1 MAIMAILKVFVF
13 VKFVEVYGAFA
24 FAPSYMCLY
33 TCIVEF
39 LIFSPSTRISEANGI
54 TIGVLKAM
62 VIYMYKLDKKNVPV
76 EVFNNKNSLIFSDV
90 ENHKETPASVEKMEV
105 DDEEDEERKTTIR
118 MCKTGALKF
127 TNLYYSTCS
136 SVLYVC

>member
-62 VIYMYKLDKKNVPV
+62 VIYMYKLNKKNVPV
-76 EVFNNKNSLIFSDV
+76 EVFNDKNLLIFFQMWKTIKR
-90 ENHKETPASVEKMEV
+90 HQHQWRRWRWMMRKMK
-105 DDEEDEERKTTIR
+105 RGKPQ
-118 MCKTGALKF
+118 
-127 TNLYYSTCS
+127 
-136 SVLYVC
+136 

>member
-76 EVFNNKNSLIFSDV
+76 EVFNNKNLLNFFFRCG
-90 ENHKETPASVEKMEV
+90 KP
-105 DDEEDEERKTTIR
+105 
-118 MCKTGALKF
+118 
-127 TNLYYSTCS
+127 
-136 SVLYVC
+136 

>member
-1 MAIMAILKVFVF
+1 MESQLVF
-13 VKFVEVYGAFA
+13 
-24 FAPSYMCLY
+24 
-33 TCIVEF
+33 
-39 LIFSPSTRISEANGI
+39 
-54 TIGVLKAM
+54 LKAM

-136 SVLYVC
+136 TVLYVC